1 MKHYAFVFAVAFIFV
16 GACKKETQQGIP
28 IVNSGFDNGPTDSLK
43 LNQIQ
48 IIASHNSYHRHTDD
62 TVFNFLVR
70 ANALGILPSSY
81 DPVGIDYYHLPLEQQ
96 FDDYGVRGIE
106 LDIYYDPNG
115 GQFHNREGLH
125 MIGLDG
131 ESHIEELNEPG
142 FKIIHI
148 PDFDYNTNYYT
159 FKSALKTV
167 YNWSTAHPNHLPIF
181 INVETKQDV
190 PADNT
195 TLAGLGFP
203 FTQAVHYDASACDK
217 MDEEIKSVF
226 GENLDK
232 VITPDKVRGSYARLD
247 SAARNGNWPTLAAA
261 RNKVVFIM
269 QGAAESLYK
278 GGHPSLQGRA
288 MFVYSS
294 PSSAEAAFVIL
305 NNPVSGYN
313 QIQQRVQQGFIVRT
327 RSDENTDEARTGDY
341 TQMNAAFSSGA
352 QITSTD
358 YYKADYRAGTTGWT
372 DYHVNF
378 PNHELARIDSL
389 SASGQSGLGT
399 IKE

>member
-1 MKHYAFVFAVAFIFV
+1 MKHYAFVFAAAFIFV
-16 GACKKETQQGIP
+16 GACKKETQQAIP
-28 IVNSGFDNGPTDSLK
+28 IVKSGFDNGPTDSLK

-167 YNWSTAHPNHLPIF
+167 YNWSIAHPNHLPIF

-190 PADNT
+190 PADNSS
-195 TLAGLGFP
+195 LAGLGFP
-203 FTQAVHYDASACDK
+203 FTQAVHYDATACDK

-247 SAARNGNWPTLAAA
+247 SAARNGNWPKLAEA

-278 GGHPSLQGRA
+278 SGHPSLQGRA

-305 NNPVSGYN
+305 NSPVGSYN

-327 RSDENTDEARTGDY
+327 RSDENTDEARSGDY

-352 QITSTD
+352 QIVSTD

>member
-1 MKHYAFVFAVAFIFV
+1 MKHYALVFAVAFLFV
-16 GACKKETQQGIP
+16 ASCKKQTEKILLVATTY
-28 IVNSGFDNGPTDSLK
+28 DNGPTDSLK

-62 TVFNFLVR
+62 TVFSFLER
-70 ANALGILPSSY
+70 ANSLGLLPASY

-96 FDDYGVRGIE
+96 FNDYGIRGVE

-115 GQFHNREGLH
+115 GQFHNREGLTLV
-125 MIGLDG
+125 GLDG
-131 ESHIEELNEPG
+131 ESHIAELNEPG

-159 FKSALKTV
+159 FKSGLKAI
-167 YNWSTAHPNHLPIF
+167 YNWSVAHPNHLPIF

-190 PADNT
+190 PADNSS
-195 TLAGLGFP
+195 LAALP
-203 FTQAVHYDASACDK
+203 YHFTQAVHYDATACDK

-232 VITPDKVRGSYARLD
+232 VITPDKVRGSYTRLD
-247 SAARNGNWPTLAAA
+247 SAALAGNWPTLAEA

-278 GGHPSLQGRA
+278 SGHPSLQGRA

-294 PSSAEAAFVIL
+294 PSTAEAAFVIL
-305 NNPVSGYN
+305 NEPTSKFT
-313 QIQQRVQQGFIVRT
+313 QIVQRVGQGFIVRT
-327 RSDENTDEARTGDY
+327 RSDADTKQARTGDY
-341 TQMNAAFSSGA
+341 TDMNNAFASGA
-352 QITSTD
+352 QIISTD
-358 YYKADYRAGTTGWT
+358 YYKADYRAGTAGWT
-372 DYHVNF
+372 NYHVNF
-378 PNHELARIDSL
+378 PNHELSRIDSV
-389 SASGQSGLGT
+389 SASDKLGLGT

>member
-16 GACKKETQQGIP
+16 GACKKEIQKSLPLEETA
-28 IVNSGFDNGPTDSLK
+28 FDNGPTDSLK

-62 TVFNFLVR
+62 TVFQFLVR

-81 DPVGIDYYHLPLEQQ
+81 DPIGIDYSHLPLEQQ
-96 FDDYGVRGIE
+96 FNDYGVRGIE
-106 LDIYYDPNG
+106 LDIYNDPNG
-115 GQFHNREGLH
+115 GQFKHRAGLE
-125 MIGLDG
+125 MLGLDA
-131 ESHIEELNEPG
+131 EAHIPELDAPG
-142 FKIIHI
+142 FKILHI
-148 PDFDYNTNYYT
+148 PDFDYNTNHYT
-159 FKSALKTV
+159 FKSALV
-167 YNWSTAHPNHLPIF
+167 AIYNWSVSHPNHLPIF
-181 INVETKQDV
+181 INIETKQDV
-190 PADNT
+190 PADNP
-195 TLAGLGFP
+195 TLASLP
-203 FTQAVHYDASACDK
+203 FHFTHAVPYDANACDK

-226 GENLDK
+226 GDNLDK
-232 VITPDKVRGSYARLD
+232 VITPDDVRGSYSRLD
-247 SAARNGNWPTLAAA
+247 SAARAGNWPTLAES

-278 GGHPSLQGRA
+278 SGHPSLQGRA

-305 NNPVSGYN
+305 NGPIGSYN

-327 RSDENTDEARTGDY
+327 RADESTNEARSGDY

-352 QITSTD
+352 QIISTD

-372 DYHVNF
+372 DYHVYF